1 MFCVVPYEVTLEVD
15 DLSLVMKLWRIFQ
28 FFFVLKLKIM
38 KSFVAY
44 TAIVTVCYRPN
55 VLEKSIGYLETALL
69 TVHPWYSLI
78 LSSCLI
84 SEVDPSVENWRAL
97 QSLIYLSLQCSQEV
111 GLCLSFINWMFVN

>member
-1 MFCVVPYEVTLEVD
+1 
-15 DLSLVMKLWRIFQ
+15 
-28 FFFVLKLKIM
+28 M

-44 TAIVTVCYRPN
+44 AAIVTVCYRPN

-84 SEVDPSVENWRAL
+84 SEVDPAVENWRAL
-97 QSLIYLSLQCSQEV
+97 QSLIYLSLQYSQEV